1 MPHEIPA
8 FLQEFIN
15 HRKQQSKHKETPAE
29 LKKVERGQVR
39 PNKELETS
47 VQYIIEKKPDDKAV
61 KEYLQARLEE
71 LDKEKIKK

>member
-15 HRKQQSKHKETPAE
+15 HRKQHSKKETPAE
-29 LKKVERGQVR
+29 MKKVERGQTR

-47 VQYIIEKKPDDKAV
+47 VQYIIDKKPDDKAV
-61 KEYLQARLEE
+61 KEYIQTRLEQ
-71 LDKEKIKK
+71 LDAEKIKH